1 MAESL
6 ASNSLLG
13 LKTRTGRCC
22 RWLAQVLLGE
32 AETDLKDEKLQ
43 LSDIVRVHPVLGGLS
58 NKIALTT
65 TSRAVALDWIT
76 PRPHDVKQP
85 RQLDN
90 IRIVVVFEERALL
103 QSRGKGWL
111 EDPTSFFLQPSA
123 PRSPQQV
130 ADSHHAS

>member
-1 MAESL
+1 M
-6 ASNSLLG
+6 
-13 LKTRTGRCC
+13 
-22 RWLAQVLLGE
+22 
-32 AETDLKDEKLQ
+32 
-43 LSDIVRVHPVLGGLS
+43 HPVLGGLS
-58 NKIALTT
+58 NKIALTA

-103 QSRGKGWL
+103 QSRGKSWL
-111 EDPTSFFLQPSA
+111 EDPTSFFLQQSA
-123 PRSPQQV
+123 PLPSPQQV